1 MVPKFDSP
9 PSTPNSFSQPRP
21 RAPKSPGHLA
31 RIRVQNRR
39 RAYLDRHAEYFQS
52 SEHELADPLLY
63 DHLIRRFQTPAEREA
78 EGRSKGYARV
88 LEGSLLRGEERLA
101 KLREGTVG
109 ANGGQWA
116 SETGSGSGTTGGH
129 SNGVGGN
136 GNVTA
141 QRITPNPTSEETPP
155 LSPAAPGTTTTGATS
170 TTTTP
175 FSTLTATLTTPPH
188 TRAEGREQWEAYLR
202 DRFIRGEDGDFDDY
216 AKVDG
221 DDEYDELERQAR
233 EEAWFEEEEAAWE
246 VGDDEEGE
254 EEGRGGKGGGGTG
267 ERVLEGETGVQ
278 DF

>member
-109 ANGGQWA
+109 ANGGQLD
-116 SETGSGSGTTGGH
+116 SETGTGSGTAGSH
-129 SNGVGGN
+129 SNGVG
-136 GNVTA
+136 
-141 QRITPNPTSEETPP
+141 
-155 LSPAAPGTTTTGATS
+155 APGTTTTTTTAT

-254 EEGRGGKGGGGTG
+254 EEGRGGKGGCGTG